1 MRERRTRTCQ
11 ASLALVRY
19 LYKDDMT
26 VAEEPI
32 APRNVFVSFIP
43 ASETKIVRFK
53 GSTFGELKGRL
64 TEAKVPGYS
73 PSSFVELQLGEGQFV
88 CLLDNEE
95 LPSGELVVTIQ
106 QSGKYSYASTAL
118 LLASGPALLLAREE
132 AECMASFTQSA
143 SKAQQKCWQ
152 QRCRLPALYVAL

>member
-1 MRERRTRTCQ
+1 
-11 ASLALVRY
+11 
-19 LYKDDMT
+19 MT
-26 VAEEPI
+26 VAEAPI

-43 ASETKIVRFK
+43 TSETKIVRFK

-95 LPSGELVVTIQ
+95 LPSGDLVVTVQ
-106 QSGKYSYASTAL
+106 QSGKMFLRSRASGIPRTPTP
-118 LLASGPALLLAREE
+118 LASEE
-132 AECMASFTQSA
+132 ADCLASFHSISFQGTA
-143 SKAQQKCWQ
+143 ERWQ
-152 QRCRLPALYVAL
+152 QYAPCLRCK